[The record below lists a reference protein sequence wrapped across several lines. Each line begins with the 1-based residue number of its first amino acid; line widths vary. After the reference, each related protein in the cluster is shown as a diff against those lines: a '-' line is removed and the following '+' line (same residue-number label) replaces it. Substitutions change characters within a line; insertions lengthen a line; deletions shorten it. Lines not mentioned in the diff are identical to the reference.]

1 MVQDYTRVL
10 GEHVSE
16 CVAAGRAVD
25 TDTLPGWVTYTHH
38 LAEQLKYLV
47 STGCSVICT
56 GGSKLLLESMKTI
69 VFLNQ

>member
-47 STGCSVICT
+47 STGCS
-56 GGSKLLLESMKTI
+56 KLLLECMKTM
-69 VFLNQ
+69 